1 MAKLKVPQFGYRL
14 RLASGKKSKVHLA
27 RARPNSELD
36 HRVIGDTAQTVCKYL
51 LWDDTPRV
59 RLKDVPASE
68 ICQKCLGAIECTD

>member
-1 MAKLKVPQFGYRL
+1 MAKLKVPKFGYRL

-36 HRVIGDTAQTVCKYL
+36 RRVIGDTGQTVCKFIL
-51 LWDDTPRV
+51 EGVTQV
-59 RLKDVPASE
+59 RLKEVPASE